1 MTKLNRVK
9 RNLTKAQQDRV
20 DKARRA
26 AEGAD
31 REDIIRQAQE
41 VQRLSEL
48 RDVMKLLKEAREAS
62 GMSLREL
69 ETNTGISRGN
79 LSRLENGDSNP
90 TIATLRRYAAAIGRT
105 VKITVE

>member
-1 MTKLNRVK
+1 MNKPNRVK
-9 RNLTKAQQDRV
+9 RNLTTAQQNRV
-20 DKARRA
+20 DQARLA
-26 AEGAD
+26 AEEAD
-31 REDIIRQAQE
+31 REDIIRQGQE

-69 ETNTGISRGN
+69 ESITGISRGN
-79 LSRLENGDSNP
+79 LSRLENGDNNP